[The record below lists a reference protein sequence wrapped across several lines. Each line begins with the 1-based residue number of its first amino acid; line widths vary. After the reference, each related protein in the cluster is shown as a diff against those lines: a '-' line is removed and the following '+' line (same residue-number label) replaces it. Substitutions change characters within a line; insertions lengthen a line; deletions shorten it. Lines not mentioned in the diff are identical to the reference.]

1 MASETEF
8 TKLIKEHQG
17 LLIKVA
23 SVYTN
28 TPLDSEDL
36 FQEIV
41 YQLWR
46 GFDSFRGESKVT
58 TWIYR
63 VGKNCH

>member
-41 YQLWR
+41 YQL
-46 GFDSFRGESKVT
+46 
-58 TWIYR
+58 
-63 VGKNCH
+63 